1 MTPAVDTKPALV
13 GVTIYSSRPG
23 DLASF
28 YARVLGTTFN
38 GGVDHLSGE
47 SMFRTQLAGLE
58 FEIVGSADAATTG
71 DIGTVQ
77 PSVHV
82 ADVAAAVHRAL
93 DADGSVQ
100 LGTETHDWGT
110 YAIVA
115 DPDGNR
121 LGLYA
126 PGTGTTSSHTEGTA

>member
-1 MTPAVDTKPALV
+1 MTAGADIRTSPTLV
-13 GVTIYSSRPG
+13 GVTIFSSRPG

-28 YARVLGTTFN
+28 YARVLGVSLD

-47 SMFRTQLAGLE
+47 SMFRTQLDGLE
-58 FEIVGSADAATTG
+58 FEVIGTTEVTTGSA
-71 DIGTVQ
+71 IQ
-77 PSVHV
+77 PSVQV
-82 ADVAAAVHRAL
+82 SDVESTVQRAL

-100 LGTETHDWGT
+100 LATATHDWGT
-110 YAIVA
+110 FAVIA

-126 PGTGTTSSHTEGTA
+126 PSSSDTEDQA

>member
-1 MTPAVDTKPALV
+1 MTAAADTRTKPALV

-28 YARVLGTTFN
+28 YARVLGVQLD

-47 SMFRTQLAGLE
+47 SMFRTQLEGME
-58 FEIVGSADAATTG
+58 FEIIGTTAVTSGSA
-71 DIGTVQ
+71 VQ
-77 PSVHV
+77 PSVQV
-82 ADVAAAVHRAL
+82 DDVEAAAQRSL
-93 DADGSVQ
+93 DADGSIH
-100 LGTETHDWGT
+100 LAAASHDWGT
-110 YAIVA
+110 FAVVA

-126 PGTGTTSSHTEGTA
+126 PSTTETKEEA